1 MVRQEGKKGD
11 LGQRWETQK
20 GRKEYVILLPKDR
33 WFQLRAACSP
43 VDGHWS
49 GCISSASKGV
59 KVPRRGDRG

>member
-1 MVRQEGKKGD
+1 MRRKERRSETKLGD
-11 LGQRWETQK
+11 T

-49 GCISSASKGV
+49 GCISSASQGV
-59 KVPRRGDRG
+59 NVPRRGDRGYN